1 MTKSVSPISH
11 DSERRAKRP
20 CHRDPNGR
28 ERERFAGLHRLA
40 GTVLLAFGMN
50 PCTVGI
56 IGYGW
61 AATAH
66 IDAINQGT
74 GGRVTTV
81 CSSRPLDPAE
91 LSARHGTPIKVVRD
105 VAALL
110 ADPAID
116 VVSIAGYP
124 WNHAVLAVAAAEA
137 GKHII
142 LEKPMVLSLP
152 DLRRVE
158 AAVRAAGVRFC
169 ICFECRWSSQ
179 FLGIKAMLDENR
191 IGRVHY
197 GEVDYYH
204 GSGPWYGQYRWNITK
219 RGGGSSLLSAGG
231 HALDALLLCMPGP
244 VEEVTAYATQSDHPD
259 FQKYEYPTTS
269 VTLLKFADGRVG
281 KCASVIDCLQPYY
294 FHTHLVGGNG
304 SILDQKFAINT
315 PGYDRKAWTQSDMKP
330 IDSGDVADHPYRAQ
344 FNAFFSA
351 SAEGQDMPLSG
362 LREAVA
368 THEVI
373 FAADRSIAEK
383 RPVKLAE
390 LR

>member
-1 MTKSVSPISH
+1 MKPLS
-11 DSERRAKRP
+11 
-20 CHRDPNGR
+20 
-28 ERERFAGLHRLA
+28 
-40 GTVLLAFGMN
+40 
-50 PCTVGI
+50 VGI
-56 IGYGW
+56 LGYGW
-61 AATAH
+61 AASAH
-66 IDAINQGT
+66 IDAINHGT
-74 GGRVTTV
+74 GGKVTTV
-81 CSSRPLDPAE
+81 CSSRPLDEAE
-91 LSARHGTPIKVVRD
+91 LSAKHGSPIKVRHD
-105 VAALL
+105 VAAVL
-110 ADPAID
+110 ADPSID
-116 VVSIAGYP
+116 VVSLTGYP

-142 LEKPMVLSLP
+142 LEKPMVLTLS

-158 AAVRAAGVRFC
+158 RAVREAGVRFC

-179 FLGIKAMLDENR
+179 FLGIKAVLDANK

-204 GSGPWYGQYRWNITK
+204 GSGPWYGQYRWNITR
-219 RGGGSSLLSAGG
+219 RGGGSSLLSAGC
-231 HALDALLLCMPGP
+231 HALDALLLCMPGE
-244 VEEVTAYATQSDHPD
+244 VEEVTAYATKSESPI

-294 FHTHLVGGNG
+294 FHTHLVGSEG
-304 SILDQKFAINT
+304 SVLDQKFAINT
-315 PGYDRKAWTQSDMKP
+315 PDYDRKAWTQSDMKP

-344 FNAFFSA
+344 FDAFFA
-351 SAEGQDMPLSG
+351 AVNAGRDMPLSG

-383 RPVKLAE
+383 RPVKLSE
-390 LR
+390 IR